1 MLVSEGFSLFYQYA
15 DSISLLMLS
24 AVGLMI
30 IFGMMGVINMAHGE
44 LMFIGAYTT
53 SVVFYAGAP
62 LFVAIPA
69 GALAAGAFGVVLE
82 RLIIRR
88 FYGQLLS
95 SLVVTWG
102 LSLLLGQG
110 FLLVIGPSIRS
121 LPTPFGSFSVGGFT
135 YSYYRLFMFVLRC
148 PGRWR
153 LGIVEIHE
161 IRRRGS
167 RYHGKSPNGA
177 CTRRQCGQ
185 DLHADIRPWRGTG
198 RHSRKLIRIAV
209 ADRADIRAQL
219 HPDSVY
225 HSGRRGKLR
234 HCERSDRKR
243 PVLVRDPHDFHQ
255 PVQHPDRACFD
266 VRVGVRFHPICSQRV
281 VRTSSKQFAP
291 AADGVRGLLGMRD
304 WSPCVPCV

>member
-1 MLVSEGFSLFYQYA
+1 MSNSVLVSEGFSLFYQYA

-135 YSYYRLFMFVLRC
+135 YSYYRLFMLAVAFILVGGVWALLKYTKFGVEARATMEN
-148 PGRWR
+148 PQMAHA
-153 LGIVEIHE
+153 LGINVDKIYMLTFALGAALAGIAGSLFALQSPIEPTFGRNYTPIAFITVVVGGSADIVSGLVASALSLSA
-161 IRRRGS
+161 IRTIFTSQFNILIGHVSMLVAAFVFIRFV
-167 RYHGKSPNGA
+167 PNGMSE
-177 CTRRQCGQ
+177 
-185 DLHADIRPWRGTG
+185 LLEI
-198 RHSRKLIRIAV
+198 
-209 ADRADIRAQL
+209 IRA
-219 HPDSVY
+219 
-225 HSGRRGKLR
+225 RR
-234 HCERSDRKR
+234 
-243 PVLVRDPHDFHQ
+243 
-255 PVQHPDRACFD
+255 
-266 VRVGVRFHPICSQRV
+266 
-281 VRTSSKQFAP
+281 T
-291 AADGVRGLLGMRD
+291 RG
-304 WSPCVPCV
+304 

>member
-1 MLVSEGFSLFYQYA
+1 VLVSEGFSLFYQYA
-15 DSISLLMLS
+15 DSVSLLMLS

-102 LSLLLGQG
+102 LSLLLGQS
-110 FLLVIGPSIRS
+110 FLLVIGPSIRG

-135 YSYYRLFMFVLRC
+135 YSYYRLFMFAVAFILVCAVWAFLKYTKFGVEARATMENPQMAC
-148 PGRWR
+148 A
-153 LGIVEIHE
+153 LGINVDKIYMLTFALGAALAGIAGSLFALQSPIEPTFGRNYTPIAFITVVVGGSADIVSGLVASTLSLSA
-161 IRRRGS
+161 IRTIFTSQFNILIGHVSMLVAAFVFIRFV
-167 RYHGKSPNGA
+167 PNGMSELLE
-177 CTRRQCGQ
+177 T
-185 DLHADIRPWRGTG
+185 
-198 RHSRKLIRIAV
+198 
-209 ADRADIRAQL
+209 IRA
-219 HPDSVY
+219 
-225 HSGRRGKLR
+225 RRN
-234 HCERSDRKR
+234 
-243 PVLVRDPHDFHQ
+243 
-255 PVQHPDRACFD
+255 
-266 VRVGVRFHPICSQRV
+266 
-281 VRTSSKQFAP
+281 
-291 AADGVRGLLGMRD
+291 RG
-304 WSPCVPCV
+304 

>member
-1 MLVSEGFSLFYQYA
+1 MSNSVLVSEGFSLFYQYA

-44 LMFIGAYTT
+44 LIFIGAYTT

-62 LFVAIPA
+62 LFLAIPA

-135 YSYYRLFMFVLRC
+135 YSYYRLFMLAVAFILVGGVWALLKYTKFGVEARATMEN
-148 PGRWR
+148 PQMAHA
-153 LGIVEIHE
+153 LGINVDKIYMLTFALGAALAGIAGSLFALQSPIEPTFGRNYTPIAFITVVVGGSADIVSGLVASALSLSA
-161 IRRRGS
+161 IRTIFTSQFNILIGHVSMLVAAFVFIRFV
-167 RYHGKSPNGA
+167 PNGVSE
-177 CTRRQCGQ
+177 
-185 DLHADIRPWRGTG
+185 LLEI
-198 RHSRKLIRIAV
+198 
-209 ADRADIRAQL
+209 IRA
-219 HPDSVY
+219 
-225 HSGRRGKLR
+225 RRT
-234 HCERSDRKR
+234 
-243 PVLVRDPHDFHQ
+243 RD
-255 PVQHPDRACFD
+255 
-266 VRVGVRFHPICSQRV
+266 
-281 VRTSSKQFAP
+281 
-291 AADGVRGLLGMRD
+291 
-304 WSPCVPCV
+304 

>member
-1 MLVSEGFSLFYQYA
+1 MSNSVLVSEGFSLFYQYA

-121 LPTPFGSFSVGGFT
+121 LPTPFGSFSVGGFS
-135 YSYYRLFMFVLRC
+135 YSYYRLFMLAVAFILVGGVWALLKYTKFGVEARATMEN
-148 PGRWR
+148 PQMAHA
-153 LGIVEIHE
+153 LGINVDKIYMLTFALGAALAGIAGSLFALQSPIEPTFGRNYTPIAFITVVVGGSADIVSGLVASALSLSA
-161 IRRRGS
+161 IRTIFTSQFNILIGHVSMLVAAFVFIRFV
-167 RYHGKSPNGA
+167 PNGMSELLE
-177 CTRRQCGQ
+177 T
-185 DLHADIRPWRGTG
+185 
-198 RHSRKLIRIAV
+198 
-209 ADRADIRAQL
+209 IRA
-219 HPDSVY
+219 
-225 HSGRRGKLR
+225 RR
-234 HCERSDRKR
+234 
-243 PVLVRDPHDFHQ
+243 
-255 PVQHPDRACFD
+255 
-266 VRVGVRFHPICSQRV
+266 
-281 VRTSSKQFAP
+281 T
-291 AADGVRGLLGMRD
+291 RG
-304 WSPCVPCV
+304 

>member
-15 DSISLLMLS
+15 DSVSLLMLS

-102 LSLLLGQG
+102 LSLLLGQS
-110 FLLVIGPSIRS
+110 FLLVIGPSIRG

-135 YSYYRLFMFVLRC
+135 YSYYRLFMFAVAFILVCGVWAFLKYTKFGVEARATMEN
-148 PGRWR
+148 PQMARA
-153 LGIVEIHE
+153 LGINVDKIYMLTFALGAALAGIAGSLFALQSPIEPTFGRNYTPIAFITVVVGGSADIVSGLVASTLSLSA
-161 IRRRGS
+161 IRTIFTSQFNILIGHVSMLVAAFVFIRFV
-167 RYHGKSPNGA
+167 PNGMSELLE
-177 CTRRQCGQ
+177 T
-185 DLHADIRPWRGTG
+185 
-198 RHSRKLIRIAV
+198 
-209 ADRADIRAQL
+209 IRA
-219 HPDSVY
+219 
-225 HSGRRGKLR
+225 RRN
-234 HCERSDRKR
+234 
-243 PVLVRDPHDFHQ
+243 
-255 PVQHPDRACFD
+255 
-266 VRVGVRFHPICSQRV
+266 
-281 VRTSSKQFAP
+281 
-291 AADGVRGLLGMRD
+291 RG
-304 WSPCVPCV
+304 

>member
-62 LFVAIPA
+62 LLVAIPA

-102 LSLLLGQG
+102 LSLLLGQS

-121 LPTPFGSFSVGGFT
+121 LPTPFGSFSVGDFT
-135 YSYYRLFMFVLRC
+135 YSYYRLFMLAVGFILVGGVWALLKYTKFGVEARATMENPKMAHALGVNVDKIYMLTFALGAALAGMAGSLFALQASIEPTFGRNYTPIAFITVVVGGSADIVSGLIASTFSLSAIRTIFTNQFNILIGHVSMLVSAFVF
-148 PGRWR
+148 
-153 LGIVEIHE
+153 
-161 IRRRGS
+161 IRFV
-167 RYHGKSPNGA
+167 PNGMSA
-177 CTRRQCGQ
+177 LLQ
-185 DLHADIRPWRGTG
+185 
-198 RHSRKLIRIAV
+198 S
-209 ADRADIRAQL
+209 IRA
-219 HPDSVY
+219 
-225 HSGRRGKLR
+225 R
-234 HCERSDRKR
+234 RKR
-243 PVLVRDPHDFHQ
+243 
-255 PVQHPDRACFD
+255 A
-266 VRVGVRFHPICSQRV
+266 
-281 VRTSSKQFAP
+281 
-291 AADGVRGLLGMRD
+291 
-304 WSPCVPCV
+304 

>member
-1 MLVSEGFSLFYQYA
+1 VLVSEGFSLFYQYA

-121 LPTPFGSFSVGGFT
+121 LPTPFGSFSLGGFT
-135 YSYYRLFMFVLRC
+135 YSYYRLFMFAVGFILVGGIWALLKYTKFGVEARATMEN
-148 PGRWR
+148 PTMAHA
-153 LGIVEIHE
+153 LGINVDKIYMLTFALGAALAGIAGSLFALQSPIEPTFGRSYTPIAFITVVVGGSADIVSGLVASTLSLSA
-161 IRRRGS
+161 IRTIFTNQFNILIGHVSMLVGAFVFIRFV
-167 RYHGKSPNGA
+167 PNGMSE
-177 CTRRQCGQ
+177 
-185 DLHADIRPWRGTG
+185 LLE
-198 RHSRKLIRIAV
+198 LIRA
-209 ADRADIRAQL
+209 R
-219 HPDSVY
+219 
-225 HSGRRGKLR
+225 
-234 HCERSDRKR
+234 RKR
-243 PVLVRDPHDFHQ
+243 V
-255 PVQHPDRACFD
+255 
-266 VRVGVRFHPICSQRV
+266 
-281 VRTSSKQFAP
+281 
-291 AADGVRGLLGMRD
+291 
-304 WSPCVPCV
+304 

>member
-1 MLVSEGFSLFYQYA
+1 VLVSEGFSLFYQYA
-15 DSISLLMLS
+15 DSVSLLMLS

-102 LSLLLGQG
+102 LSLLLGQS
-110 FLLVIGPSIRS
+110 FLLVIGPSIRG

-135 YSYYRLFMFVLRC
+135 YSYYRLFMFAVAFILVCGVWAFLKYTKFGVEARATMEN
-148 PGRWR
+148 PQMARA
-153 LGIVEIHE
+153 LGINVDKIYMLTFALGAALAGIAGSLFALQSPIEPTFGRNYTPIAFITVVVGGSADIVSGLVASTLSLSA
-161 IRRRGS
+161 IRTIFTSQFNILIGHVSMLVAAFVFIRFV
-167 RYHGKSPNGA
+167 PNGMSELLE
-177 CTRRQCGQ
+177 T
-185 DLHADIRPWRGTG
+185 
-198 RHSRKLIRIAV
+198 
-209 ADRADIRAQL
+209 IRA
-219 HPDSVY
+219 
-225 HSGRRGKLR
+225 RRN
-234 HCERSDRKR
+234 
-243 PVLVRDPHDFHQ
+243 
-255 PVQHPDRACFD
+255 
-266 VRVGVRFHPICSQRV
+266 
-281 VRTSSKQFAP
+281 
-291 AADGVRGLLGMRD
+291 RG
-304 WSPCVPCV
+304 

>member
-15 DSISLLMLS
+15 DSVSLLMLS

-102 LSLLLGQG
+102 LSLLLGQS
-110 FLLVIGPSIRS
+110 FLLVIGPSIRG

-135 YSYYRLFMFVLRC
+135 YSYYRLFMFAVAFILVCAVWAFLKYTKFGVEARATMENPQMAC
-148 PGRWR
+148 A
-153 LGIVEIHE
+153 LGINVDKIYMLTFALGAALAGIAGSLFALQSPIEPTFGRNYTPIAFITVVVGGSADIVSGLIASTLSLSG
-161 IRRRGS
+161 IRTIFTSQFNILIGHVSMLVAAFVFIRFV
-167 RYHGKSPNGA
+167 PNGMSELLE
-177 CTRRQCGQ
+177 T
-185 DLHADIRPWRGTG
+185 
-198 RHSRKLIRIAV
+198 
-209 ADRADIRAQL
+209 IRA
-219 HPDSVY
+219 
-225 HSGRRGKLR
+225 RRN
-234 HCERSDRKR
+234 
-243 PVLVRDPHDFHQ
+243 
-255 PVQHPDRACFD
+255 
-266 VRVGVRFHPICSQRV
+266 
-281 VRTSSKQFAP
+281 
-291 AADGVRGLLGMRD
+291 RG
-304 WSPCVPCV
+304 

>member
-1 MLVSEGFSLFYQYA
+1 MSNSVLVSEGFSLFYQYA

-135 YSYYRLFMFVLRC
+135 YSYYRLFMLAVAFILVGGVWALLKYTKFGVEARATMENPQMAHALGVNVDKIYMLTFALGAALAGIAGSLFALQSPIEPTFGRNYTPIAFITVVVGGSADIVSGLVASALSLSAIRTIFTSQFNILIGHVSMLVAAFVF
-148 PGRWR
+148 
-153 LGIVEIHE
+153 
-161 IRRRGS
+161 IRFV
-167 RYHGKSPNGA
+167 PNGMSE
-177 CTRRQCGQ
+177 
-185 DLHADIRPWRGTG
+185 LLEI
-198 RHSRKLIRIAV
+198 
-209 ADRADIRAQL
+209 IRA
-219 HPDSVY
+219 
-225 HSGRRGKLR
+225 RR
-234 HCERSDRKR
+234 
-243 PVLVRDPHDFHQ
+243 
-255 PVQHPDRACFD
+255 
-266 VRVGVRFHPICSQRV
+266 
-281 VRTSSKQFAP
+281 T
-291 AADGVRGLLGMRD
+291 RG
-304 WSPCVPCV
+304 

>member
-1 MLVSEGFSLFYQYA
+1 MRFFCWQSALKNVEFRASVLQKASVCFINTRIASRC
-15 DSISLLMLS
+15 LMLS

-121 LPTPFGSFSVGGFT
+121 LPTPFGSFSVGGFS
-135 YSYYRLFMFVLRC
+135 YSYYRLFMLAVAFVLVGGVWALLKYTKFGVEARATMEN
-148 PGRWR
+148 PQMAHA
-153 LGIVEIHE
+153 LGINVDKIYMLTFAL
-161 IRRRGS
+161 GAALG
-167 RYHGKSPNGA
+167 RY
-177 CTRRQCGQ
+177 R
-185 DLHADIRPWRGTG
+185 
-198 RHSRKLIRIAV
+198 RKLIRIAV

-225 HSGRRGKLR
+225 HSGCRWKRR
-234 HCERSDRKR
+234 HCERSGCQR
-243 PVLVRDPHDFHQ
+243 PVFVRDPYDFHQ

-266 VRVGVRFHPICSQRV
+266 ARGSVRFHPICSQRDV
-281 VRTSSKQFAP
+281 GTP
-291 AADGVRGLLGMRD
+291 
-304 WSPCVPCV
+304 

>member
-1 MLVSEGFSLFYQYA
+1 VLVSEGFSLFYQYA

-102 LSLLLGQG
+102 LSLLLGQT

-121 LPTPFGSFSVGGFT
+121 LPTPFGSFSVGDFT
-135 YSYYRLFMFVLRC
+135 YSYYRLFMLAVAFVLVGGVWALLKYTKFGVEARATMEN
-148 PGRWR
+148 PQMAHA
-153 LGIVEIHE
+153 LGINVDKIYMLTFALGAALAGIAGSLFALQSPIEPTFGRNYTPIAFITVVVGGSADIVSGLVASALSLSA
-161 IRRRGS
+161 IRTIFTSQFNILIGHVSMLVAAFALIRFV
-167 RYHGKSPNGA
+167 PNGMSELLE
-177 CTRRQCGQ
+177 T
-185 DLHADIRPWRGTG
+185 
-198 RHSRKLIRIAV
+198 
-209 ADRADIRAQL
+209 IRA
-219 HPDSVY
+219 
-225 HSGRRGKLR
+225 R
-234 HCERSDRKR
+234 RKR
-243 PVLVRDPHDFHQ
+243 
-255 PVQHPDRACFD
+255 
-266 VRVGVRFHPICSQRV
+266 G
-281 VRTSSKQFAP
+281 
-291 AADGVRGLLGMRD
+291 
-304 WSPCVPCV
+304 

>member
-1 MLVSEGFSLFYQYA
+1 MSNSVLVSEGFSLFYQYA

-135 YSYYRLFMFVLRC
+135 YSYYRLFMLAVAFILVGGVWALLKYTKLGVEARATMENPQMAHALGVNVDKIYMLTFALGAALAGIAGSLFALQSPIEPTFGRNYTPIAFITVVVGGSADIVSGLVASALSLSAIRTIFTSQFNILIGHVSMLVAAFVF
-148 PGRWR
+148 
-153 LGIVEIHE
+153 
-161 IRRRGS
+161 IRFV
-167 RYHGKSPNGA
+167 PNGMSE
-177 CTRRQCGQ
+177 
-185 DLHADIRPWRGTG
+185 LLEI
-198 RHSRKLIRIAV
+198 
-209 ADRADIRAQL
+209 IRA
-219 HPDSVY
+219 
-225 HSGRRGKLR
+225 RR
-234 HCERSDRKR
+234 
-243 PVLVRDPHDFHQ
+243 
-255 PVQHPDRACFD
+255 
-266 VRVGVRFHPICSQRV
+266 
-281 VRTSSKQFAP
+281 T
-291 AADGVRGLLGMRD
+291 RG
-304 WSPCVPCV
+304 

>member
-1 MLVSEGFSLFYQYA
+1 MSNSVLVSEGFSLFYQYA

-121 LPTPFGSFSVGGFT
+121 LPTPFGSFSVGSFT
-135 YSYYRLFMFVLRC
+135 YSYYRLFMLAVAFILVGGVWALLKYTKFGVEARATMENPQMAHALGVNVDKIYMLTFALGAALAGIAGSLFALQSPIEPTFGRNYTPIAFITVVVGGSADIVSGLVASALSLSAIRTIFTSQFNILIGHVSMLVAVFVF
-148 PGRWR
+148 
-153 LGIVEIHE
+153 
-161 IRRRGS
+161 IRFV
-167 RYHGKSPNGA
+167 PNGMSE
-177 CTRRQCGQ
+177 
-185 DLHADIRPWRGTG
+185 LLEI
-198 RHSRKLIRIAV
+198 
-209 ADRADIRAQL
+209 IRA
-219 HPDSVY
+219 
-225 HSGRRGKLR
+225 RR
-234 HCERSDRKR
+234 
-243 PVLVRDPHDFHQ
+243 
-255 PVQHPDRACFD
+255 
-266 VRVGVRFHPICSQRV
+266 
-281 VRTSSKQFAP
+281 T
-291 AADGVRGLLGMRD
+291 RG
-304 WSPCVPCV
+304 

>member
-1 MLVSEGFSLFYQYA
+1 MSNSVLVSEGFSLFYQYA
-15 DSISLLMLS
+15 DSVSLLMLS

-121 LPTPFGSFSVGGFT
+121 LPTPFGSFSVGDFT
-135 YSYYRLFMFVLRC
+135 YSYYRLFMLAVAFVLVGGVWALLKYTKFGVEARATMEN
-148 PGRWR
+148 PQMAHALGVNVDKIYMLTFALGAALAGIAGSLFALQSPIEPTFGRNYTPIAFITVVV
-153 LGIVEIHE
+153 GGSADIVSGLVASALSLSA
-161 IRRRGS
+161 IRTIFTSQFNILIGHVSMLVAAFVFIRFV
-167 RYHGKSPNGA
+167 PNGMSELLE
-177 CTRRQCGQ
+177 T
-185 DLHADIRPWRGTG
+185 
-198 RHSRKLIRIAV
+198 
-209 ADRADIRAQL
+209 IRA
-219 HPDSVY
+219 
-225 HSGRRGKLR
+225 RR
-234 HCERSDRKR
+234 
-243 PVLVRDPHDFHQ
+243 
-255 PVQHPDRACFD
+255 A
-266 VRVGVRFHPICSQRV
+266 
-281 VRTSSKQFAP
+281 
-291 AADGVRGLLGMRD
+291 RG
-304 WSPCVPCV
+304 